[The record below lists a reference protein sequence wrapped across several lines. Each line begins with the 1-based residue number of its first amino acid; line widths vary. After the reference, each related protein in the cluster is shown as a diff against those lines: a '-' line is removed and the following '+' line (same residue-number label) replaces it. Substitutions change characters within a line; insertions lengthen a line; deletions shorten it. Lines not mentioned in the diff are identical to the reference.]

1 MADERTMPKEVPASD
16 RDAHREIADRAGKN
30 DPAIQI
36 EKEKAEKDEKGKST
50 DKGATARP

>member
-1 MADERTMPKEVPASD
+1 MADERAMPKEVPASD